1 MGFVLL
7 EKKWMLRFQNVFMP
21 DFYGFMIPFS
31 LFSRTITGYIKIL
44 EIVNYFIS
52 QTKRLE

>member
-1 MGFVLL
+1 
-7 EKKWMLRFQNVFMP
+7 MLRFQNVFMP

-52 QTKRLE
+52 QTKRFE